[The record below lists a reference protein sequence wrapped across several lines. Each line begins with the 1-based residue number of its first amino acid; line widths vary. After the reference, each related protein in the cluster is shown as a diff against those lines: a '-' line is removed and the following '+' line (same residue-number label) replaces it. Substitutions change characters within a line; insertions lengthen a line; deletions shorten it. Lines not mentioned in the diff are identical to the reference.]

1 MLDDEEF
8 FDAVVASPT
17 VGPPPKVPFY
27 AVDRATDDSTVE
39 SQGFRDPA
47 RGNSGTV
54 R

>member
-1 MLDDEEF
+1 MRQCSETPPGTHG
-8 FDAVVASPT
+8 ATSA
-17 VGPPPKVPFY
+17 GPPPKAPFY
-27 AVDRATDDSTVE
+27 AVDRSTDDSTVE